1 MNFESIRLRLINVF
15 CFCTLFGG
23 FEKKIISANE
33 ISANEISANEYIKWK
48 RRNRTDYQIYEIT
61 GYHY

>member
-1 MNFESIRLRLINVF
+1 MDFESIRLRLINVF

-33 ISANEISANEYIKWK
+33 ISAGEYIKLK
-48 RRNRTDYQIYEIT
+48 RRNKTDYQIYEIT

>member
-1 MNFESIRLRLINVF
+1 MDFESIRLRLINVF

-23 FEKKIISANE
+23 FKKNIISANE
-33 ISANEISANEYIKWK
+33 ISASEYIKWK
-48 RRNRTDYQIYEIT
+48 RRNKTDYQIYEIT